1 MEKKHINTFICSVL
15 LLGMAA
21 LLYNTIQYYRTIH
34 ILKAGIPQKVTLM
47 IYPRVSSPVGRAV
60 TFRSPDPIVTEFW
73 SALTDIRL
81 YWPNHDTI
89 SSRDH
94 EWFVEIFAEDGLM
107 HIQMDFH
114 IPSHKSSIVAGQIG
128 RFSSRNMTN
137 YGDFQSGQLYQWYQ
151 QYSHRWLTPEGTP
164 PAPQP

>member
-1 MEKKHINTFICSVL
+1 MKKSASIFLCLIMI
-15 LLGMAA
+15 LGIGK
-21 LLYNTIQYYRTIH
+21 LTYNTIQYYRIVP

-47 IYPRVSSPVGRAV
+47 IYPRVSSLSGRAV

-73 SALTDIRL
+73 SALADIRR

-94 EWFVEIFAEDGLM
+94 AWFVEIFAEDGLI

-114 IPSHKSSIVAGQIG
+114 IPSHKSSIVAGRIG
-128 RFSSRNMTN
+128 TFSSISMTN
-137 YGDFQSGQLYQWYQ
+137 YGEFQSRQLYQWYQ
-151 QYSHRWLTPEGTP
+151 TYSHRWLTPEGSPSAP
-164 PAPQP
+164 PP